1 MTAVTRVAL
10 ALLATAQL
18 VIGGWNQFWPESFYA
33 HFPTVHLDPPYS
45 EHYARDFGGATLGLA
60 VVLIA
65 AFLVQRAPLVITAGV
80 AYSVFAL
87 PHFVFHATHLDHAT
101 TGEATFLIVANGVVA
116 LLGLLVVAL
125 GVLRMG
131 RDRHVRDPAVD
142 GPRRGGDRQPAGRG
156 VRGPVP

>member
-1 MTAVTRVAL
+1 MTAVTRAAL

-101 TGEATFLIVANGVVA
+101 TAEATFLIVANGVVA

-131 RDRHVRDPAVD
+131 RDRRLRDPAVD
-142 GPRRGGDRQPAGRG
+142 GPRGRRDREPAGRG